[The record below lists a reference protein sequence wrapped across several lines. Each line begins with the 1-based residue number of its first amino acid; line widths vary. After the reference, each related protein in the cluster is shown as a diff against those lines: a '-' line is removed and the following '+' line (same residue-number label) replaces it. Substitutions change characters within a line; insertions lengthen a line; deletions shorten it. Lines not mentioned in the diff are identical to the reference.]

1 MRYDIITI
9 GGAVEDITF
18 HTAEGLLIDNK
29 QDVLRQR
36 LLAFEYG
43 AKIKVKSVHTTF
55 GGGAANVAVAAARLG
70 LKSACICAVGDDERG
85 RKITA
90 NLQAEGVDTSLVQV
104 IKGETSGFSCLL
116 VGPGDEHVI
125 FSARAAN
132 AKLTMPAGLL
142 DNIQSEWLYVTSL
155 SGQWREVLK
164 NIFKYS
170 AKFKIAWNPG
180 NIQLSEGQ
188 SLIRDNLAKAAVF
201 NVNEDEAT
209 ELVVGDK
216 KIMRR
221 RKENAKFLNNIH
233 NLLTVIK
240 SYGPRIAVIT
250 RGKKGADAYDGA
262 KFHHANIRKEGKRV
276 NTTGVGDAF
285 GSSFVCGLKFFSGD
299 IAKAMDL
306 GMRNSAS
313 VVAHQGAQEGLLKS
327 ADVKKL
333 V

>member
-1 MRYDIITI
+1 MRYDIVTI

-18 HTAEGLLIDNK
+18 HTPEGLLIDNR

-55 GGGAANVAVAAARLG
+55 GGGAANVAVAASRLG

-85 RKITA
+85 KKIVA

-142 DNIQSEWLYVTSL
+142 DNIQSEWLYITSL
-155 SGQWREVLK
+155 SGQWRAVLK
-164 NIFKYS
+164 TIFKYS
-170 AKFKIAWNPG
+170 QQFKIAWNPG

-188 SLIRDNLAKAAVF
+188 SFIRGNLSRVTVF
-201 NVNEDEAT
+201 DVNEDEAT
-209 ELVVGDK
+209 EIVVGDK
-216 KIMRR
+216 KVMRR

-233 NLLTVIK
+233 SLLTVIK
-240 SYGPRIAVIT
+240 SYGPQIAVIT
-250 RGKKGADAYDGA
+250 RGKKGADVYDGY
-262 KFHHANIRKEGKRV
+262 KFWHANISREGRRV

-285 GSSFVCGLKFFSGD
+285 GSSFVFGLKFFNGD

-313 VVAHQGAQEGLLKS
+313 VVAHQGAQTGLLTL
-327 ADVKKL
+327 ADITKL
-333 V
+333 L